1 MRKVMLSPSIL
12 DSDFSEIKSTI
23 KMLDKAKAEFIHFDV
38 MDGNFVPAI
47 TFGPK
52 IMKPLRALTKI
63 VFDTHLM
70 ILNPDKYAD
79 LFIDAG
85 ADIVTVHMEAVKDM
99 KAMIKQVKDRGKKI
113 GASIKPD
120 TPSKTL
126 HKYMENLDLVL
137 VMSVEPGFGG
147 QKFMEPMLDKVRDFR
162 SIIDSN
168 KLNCIIE
175 IDGGINRENAHL
187 ACRAGVDAIVAGNA
201 IFGSKN
207 PAQAI
212 KELRAS
218 FWRDIDPRLMPKKQ

>member
-1 MRKVMLSPSIL
+1 MISPSIL

-23 KMLDKAKAEFIHFDV
+23 KMLDEAKSEFIHFDI

-52 IMKPLRALTKI
+52 IMKPLRPLTKS

-85 ADIVTVHMEAVKDM
+85 ADIITVHIEAVKDM
-99 KAMIKQVKDRGKKI
+99 KAVIKQVKNRGKKI
-113 GASIKPD
+113 GVSIKPN
-120 TPSKTL
+120 TPSKDL
-126 HKYMENLDLVL
+126 HKYMEDLDLVL

-162 SIIDSN
+162 SIIDTN
-168 KLNCIIE
+168 KYNCLIE
-175 IDGGINRENAHL
+175 IDGGVNKQNAHL
-187 ACRAGVDAIVAGNA
+187 ACEAGVDVIVAGSA
-201 IFGSKN
+201 IFGSPN
-207 PAQAI
+207 PAAAI

-218 FWRDIDPRLMPKKQ
+218 FNQK